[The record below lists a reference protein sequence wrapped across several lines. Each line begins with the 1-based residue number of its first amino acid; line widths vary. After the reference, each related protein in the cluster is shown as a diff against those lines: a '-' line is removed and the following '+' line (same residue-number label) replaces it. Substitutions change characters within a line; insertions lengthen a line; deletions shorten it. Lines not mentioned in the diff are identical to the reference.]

1 MLPSILVEYE
11 QGEVELRSGDLLIG
25 YTDGISESMNPAE
38 EEWSE
43 DAMLEFLKTVS
54 ARPAKEILAETVV
67 AADAFANGAKQH
79 DDMTMI
85 IIKVL

>member
-1 MLPSILVEYE
+1 MLVEYE
-11 QGEVELRSGDLLIG
+11 QGEIELRPGDLLVG

-43 DAMLEFLKTVS
+43 DAMLAFLKTV
-54 ARPAKEILAETVV
+54 ADKPATDILAETVI

-85 IIKVL
+85 VVKVI